1 MAAVKAG
8 KDVRMEENRILIAIS
23 DENSAAEIQGTLTE
37 MDYTVVGIAHTYPAA
52 VRAINSLEPDVAIM
66 DAGLWK
72 SRDKTVPAPLPDHI
86 LSVPIIFL
94 LSDDDDEQFARHI
107 TDCGGFGCVSHPVDN
122 LLMRCSIESALR
134 WRETGRGPIRIAG
147 EQMKLQSE
155 ALLAAANGIV
165 ITDREGV
172 ILWSNPAFSRLTG
185 YTEEEVI
192 GRTPRVVKSG
202 VHPAEFYASLWNT
215 IISGEVW
222 RGEVTNRRK
231 DGSLYTEE
239 MTITPVRNSFAVI
252 TNFIAIKQDVSGR
265 KKAEEDLR
273 RSLQEKEMLLREI
286 HHRVKNN
293 FQIIVS
299 LINLQ
304 SHPIVEKGTRG
315 IFRDIINRIRAMALV
330 HERLYGSNN
339 ITSIDMGKYA
349 GTLASEILRSFN
361 TDSMKIN
368 IGFELEQVIL
378 GIDQAVPCGLIINEI
393 LTNSFK
399 HAFPPDFT
407 GKPGITLKM
416 HMHDGKTAEIRID
429 DNGIGLPAGTDFRNS
444 KSFGMQLIAI
454 LEEQIGGTIEQFT
467 TTGTHYRIRFP
478 IMRTIPN

>member
-1 MAAVKAG
+1 
-8 KDVRMEENRILIAIS
+8 
-23 DENSAAEIQGTLTE
+23 
-37 MDYTVVGIAHTYPAA
+37 
-52 VRAINSLEPDVAIM
+52 
-66 DAGLWK
+66 
-72 SRDKTVPAPLPDHI
+72 
-86 LSVPIIFL
+86 
-94 LSDDDDEQFARHI
+94 
-107 TDCGGFGCVSHPVDN
+107 
-122 LLMRCSIESALR
+122 
-134 WRETGRGPIRIAG
+134 
-147 EQMKLQSE
+147 MKLQSE

-185 YTEEEVI
+185 YAEEEVI
-192 GRTPRVVKSG
+192 GRTPRIVKSG

-215 IISGEVW
+215 ITSGEVW
-222 RGEVTNRRK
+222 QGEVTNRRK
-231 DGSLYTEE
+231 DGSLYAEE

-273 RSLQEKEMLLREI
+273 RSLHEKEILLREI

-304 SHPIVEKGTRG
+304 SHPIEEKGTRG

-407 GKPGITLKM
+407 GKRRITFKM
-416 HMHDGKTAEIRID
+416 RMRDVKTAEIQIG
-429 DNGIGLPAGTDFRNS
+429 DNGIGLPAGTDFRNTE
-444 KSFGMQLIAI
+444 SFGMRLIAI